1 MSPASA
7 CAGGKE
13 RSVVQFERV
22 DVFRSLYLS
31 TSCPP
36 LSSHL
41 ILKEPCL
48 LIKLHCK
55 VVAARTIIATGT
67 TARLLRHVT
76 FQNTRAFLP
85 QPLPLCEA
93 IATASTATAQKKYQR
108 SCNIESIPHLAT
120 SLVSPHAARAP
131 CPTQTCI
138 PNSRRPS
145 SSSPLP
151 ASTSAI
157 TAQ

>member
-7 CAGGKE
+7 RAGGKE

-22 DVFRSLYLS
+22 DVFRRLYLS

-67 TARLLRHVT
+67 TARLHRHVT
-76 FQNTRAFLP
+76 FQNTPAFLP

-93 IATASTATAQKKYQR
+93 IATASTATAQKNIRGLAILNRFPTLQR
-108 SCNIESIPHLAT
+108 HSFPLTLHARRALRKLAFRIPGAHHRHRHYL
-120 SLVSPHAARAP
+120 
-131 CPTQTCI
+131 
-138 PNSRRPS
+138 
-145 SSSPLP
+145 PLP
-151 ASTSAI
+151 P
-157 TAQ
+157 Q